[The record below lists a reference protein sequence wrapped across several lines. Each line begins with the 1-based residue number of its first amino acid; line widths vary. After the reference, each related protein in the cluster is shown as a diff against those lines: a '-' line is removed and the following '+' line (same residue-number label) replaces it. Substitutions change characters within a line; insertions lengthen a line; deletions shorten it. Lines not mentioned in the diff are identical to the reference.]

1 MKHKTSP
8 RLSSFMYEEESQPCR
23 DSTAELALG
32 EKKGNAVSR
41 EGRYGAG
48 LSYHILVVDITT
60 TYHLKYV

>member
-1 MKHKTSP
+1 
-8 RLSSFMYEEESQPCR
+8 MYEEESQPCR